1 MAGSQVADDVGVSS
15 RIGTGLAQLIR
26 LVERAAVAR
35 GEDLDRPSFMLLH
48 TLICLGPSRVTM
60 LAAAVH
66 SDPST
71 VSRQAAHLVDMGL
84 LERRADPA
92 DGRASLL
99 AITDA
104 GTALLER
111 ARQRRDARI
120 AAITGS
126 GQPAER
132 RQFADPQD
140 RITAAHA
147 RDWCPCPPSHV
158 ASVTP
163 PDRLATHRARHHRRT
178 AAPGRR
184 RAGRCCRR
192 RAVRPVR

>member
-1 MAGSQVADDVGVSS
+1 MAGSQVADDVGVAS
-15 RIGTGLAQLIR
+15 RIGTELAQLIR

-48 TLICLGPSRVTM
+48 TLVCLGPSRVTM

-71 VSRQAAHLVDMGL
+71 VSRQAAHLVDLGL

-111 ARQRRDARI
+111 ARQRRDDRI
-120 AAITGS
+120 AAIIGS
-126 GQPAER
+126 WEPAER
-132 RQFADPQD
+132 EQFADLID
-140 RITAAHA
+140 RFTAGYERH
-147 RDWCPCPPSHV
+147 WCASRPSQ
-158 ASVTP
+158 S
-163 PDRLATHRARHHRRT
+163 
-178 AAPGRR
+178 
-184 RAGRCCRR
+184 
-192 RAVRPVR
+192 

>member
-1 MAGSQVADDVGVSS
+1 MAGSQVADDVGVAS
-15 RIGTGLAQLIR
+15 RIGTGLARLIR
-26 LVERAAVAR
+26 LIERAAVAR

-48 TLICLGPSRVTM
+48 TLVCVGPSRMTM

-111 ARQRRDARI
+111 ARQRRDDRI

-126 GQPAER
+126 WEPVER
-132 RQFADPQD
+132 EQFADLID
-140 RITAAHA
+140 RFTAGYE
-147 RDWCPCPPSHV
+147 RNWC
-158 ASVTP
+158 AS
-163 PDRLATHRARHHRRT
+163 
-178 AAPGRR
+178 
-184 RAGRCCRR
+184 
-192 RAVRPVR
+192 RPAQS

>member
-1 MAGSQVADDVGVSS
+1 MAGPQVADDIRVAS

-26 LVERAAVAR
+26 LIERAAVAR

-48 TLICLGPSRVTM
+48 TLVCLGPSRVTM

-71 VSRQAAHLVDMGL
+71 VSRQGAHLVEMGL

-111 ARQRRDARI
+111 ARQRRDDRI
-120 AAITGS
+120 EAIIGS
-126 GQPAER
+126 WQPAER
-132 RQFADPQD
+132 EQFADLID
-140 RITAAHA
+140 RFTAGYE
-147 RDWCPCPPSHV
+147 RNWC
-158 ASVTP
+158 
-163 PDRLATHRARHHRRT
+163 
-178 AAPGRR
+178 
-184 RAGRCCRR
+184 AGR
-192 RAVRPVR
+192 PSQG

>member
-1 MAGSQVADDVGVSS
+1 MTTSPLVADDLRVAS
-15 RIGTGLAQLIR
+15 RIGTGLARLIR
-26 LVERAAVAR
+26 LIERAAVAR

-48 TLICLGPSRVTM
+48 TLVCLGPSRVTM

-71 VSRQAAHLVDMGL
+71 VSRQAAHLVEMGL
-84 LERRADPA
+84 LERRADPG

-111 ARQRRDARI
+111 ARQRRDDRI

-126 GQPAER
+126 WQAAER
-132 RQFADPQD
+132 EQFADLID
-140 RITAAHA
+140 RFTAGYEEN
-147 RDWCPCPPSHV
+147 WC
-158 ASVTP
+158 
-163 PDRLATHRARHHRRT
+163 
-178 AAPGRR
+178 
-184 RAGRCCRR
+184 AGRPEPSRS
-192 RAVRPVR
+192 

>member
-1 MAGSQVADDVGVSS
+1 MAGSQVADDVGVAS

-48 TLICLGPSRVTM
+48 TLVCLGPSRVTM

-71 VSRQAAHLVDMGL
+71 VSRQAAHLVDLRL

-104 GTALLER
+104 GTALLAR
-111 ARQRRDARI
+111 ARQRRDDRI
-120 AAITGS
+120 AAITRS
-126 GQPAER
+126 WQPAER
-132 RQFADPQD
+132 EQFADLID
-140 RITAAHA
+140 RFTADYE
-147 RDWCPCPPSHV
+147 RNWCAGRPSH
-158 ASVTP
+158 
-163 PDRLATHRARHHRRT
+163 
-178 AAPGRR
+178 G
-184 RAGRCCRR
+184 
-192 RAVRPVR
+192 